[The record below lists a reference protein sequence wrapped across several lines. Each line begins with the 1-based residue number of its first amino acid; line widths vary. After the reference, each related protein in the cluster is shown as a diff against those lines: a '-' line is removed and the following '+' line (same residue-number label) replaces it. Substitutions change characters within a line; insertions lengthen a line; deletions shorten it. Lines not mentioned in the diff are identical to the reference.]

1 MFTTMTND
9 EDYKIGNDE
18 SGMKTNNQYSA
29 HDVETNLEME
39 IGGEDVIIPGT

>member
-9 EDYKIGNDE
+9 GDCKTGNDE
-18 SGMKTNNQYSA
+18 SGKKKNNQYSA

>member
-1 MFTTMTND
+1 MTND
-9 EDYKIGNDE
+9 GDSKKRNDE
-18 SGMKTNNQYSA
+18 CEKQTNNQYSA